1 MIIREAYTKTED
13 FKKSI
18 EIIKNFIK
26 ENLGGDIEKFKDFD
40 LYTGKFNNCKY
51 YVGKIKDPDMYLITQ
66 AIYIVLWGHIWNL
79 NFENLGSWGRS
90 TENQFPFR
98 GDTIH
103 AWVNSAIK
111 MTE

>member
-1 MIIREAYTKTED
+1 
-13 FKKSI
+13 
-18 EIIKNFIK
+18 
-26 ENLGGDIEKFKDFD
+26 
-40 LYTGKFNNCKY
+40 
-51 YVGKIKDPDMYLITQ
+51 MYLITQ

-103 AWVNSAIK
+103 ACGKFGDKNDRVTNFFNIDK
-111 MTE
+111 KTLNYLMTYYNLKNHITESVIS